1 MVPNRDH
8 SLKPIGGVMEAI
20 ASFTAR
26 IATAKFEGPLGR
38 PLVLTSEVHIIPN
51 TLPYPRCH
59 GEGCYETL
67 V

>member
-1 MVPNRDH
+1 MRPVMVNGDSPRYDVCL
-8 SLKPIGGVMEAI
+8 SFLK
-20 ASFTAR
+20 
-26 IATAKFEGPLGR
+26 AKFEGPLGR
-38 PLVLTSEVHIIPN
+38 PLVLTSEVNIIPD